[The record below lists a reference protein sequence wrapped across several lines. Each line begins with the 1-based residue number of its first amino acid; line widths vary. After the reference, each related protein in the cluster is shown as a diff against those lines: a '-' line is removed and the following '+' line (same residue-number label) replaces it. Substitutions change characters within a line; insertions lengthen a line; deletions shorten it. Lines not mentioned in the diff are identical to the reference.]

1 MIKQTVGMCSLLLA
15 TSLAQ
20 AAPTAFQASYT
31 VNVDGLTLGS
41 MNASLRYDGNTYTYQ
56 KLTKANGLAAILS
69 GDVLNENSK
78 GVRQGEQLLP
88 NSYSLQ
94 HKGKRKN
101 RLDEVK
107 FTSSTHVQE
116 NNDGNALQLDVPAG
130 TIDPALMELRMMDD
144 LAANKPLTY
153 HTANRGKL
161 HTYTFRKL
169 GKETLETP
177 AGRFECEKIQHTD
190 ANGERKTTVWLA
202 PQLGYGIVQA
212 QHNDDGQV
220 IETRLTSYK

>member
-94 HKGKRKN
+94 HKSKRKN

-107 FTSSTHVQE
+107 FTSNTHVQE
-116 NNDGNALQLDVPAG
+116 NNDGNAIQLDVPTG